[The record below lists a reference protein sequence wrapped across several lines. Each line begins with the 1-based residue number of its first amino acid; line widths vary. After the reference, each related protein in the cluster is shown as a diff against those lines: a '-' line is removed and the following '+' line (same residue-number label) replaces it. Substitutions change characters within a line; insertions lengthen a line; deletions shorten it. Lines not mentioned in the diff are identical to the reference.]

1 MAGAFSLSTFSG
13 TVELYNKITR
23 SSIACHSRA
32 SGFRVTASQALMYLL
47 NLKPPMQGQALQ
59 LRPLIAGP
67 SGKVCA

>member
-1 MAGAFSLSTFSG
+1 MAGFISTFFL
-13 TVELYNKITR
+13 VLCKQNHNHP
-23 SSIACHSRA
+23 IACHSRA
-32 SGFRVTASQALMYLL
+32 SEFRVTASQALMYLL